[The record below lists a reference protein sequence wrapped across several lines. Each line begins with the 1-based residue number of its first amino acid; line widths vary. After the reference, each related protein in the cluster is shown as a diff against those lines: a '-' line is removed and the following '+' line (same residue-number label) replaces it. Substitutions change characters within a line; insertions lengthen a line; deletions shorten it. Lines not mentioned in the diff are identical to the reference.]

1 MNCPICLKSFLPSV
15 PFQKYCSTACCVK
28 ANNNDLQPPRDE
40 FIFRCAHCGKLV
52 VTEPFKDYRYKYCSK
67 RCHDRAH
74 EQRKDKRKRVGNNGL
89 SGGMSLGSLIKRERR
104 CLD

>member
-1 MNCPICLKSFLPSV
+1 MICPICHTVFEPAV
-15 PFQKYCSTACCVK
+15 PFQKYCSHECCVK
-28 ANNNDLQPPRDE
+28 SLSLKPKPAREPFE
-40 FIFRCAHCGKLV
+40 FRCAHCGKLV
-52 VTEPFKDYRYKYCSK
+52 ITEPFHDKRFKYCSR

-104 CLD
+104 SLD